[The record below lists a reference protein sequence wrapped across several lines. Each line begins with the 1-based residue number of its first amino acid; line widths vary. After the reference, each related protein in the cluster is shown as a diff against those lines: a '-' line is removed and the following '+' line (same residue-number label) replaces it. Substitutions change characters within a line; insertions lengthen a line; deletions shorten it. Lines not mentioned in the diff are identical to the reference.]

1 MSKENLSDWPPSQT
15 SAEEEEEEEEEDDG
29 EPKVCQVCGDRA
41 TGYHFNA
48 MTCEGCKG
56 FFRRA
61 MKHPTKFCCPWQGVC
76 VITKNNRRQCQ
87 ACRLHKCQSIGMLK
101 ELIMSKEAV
110 EKRRSQIRRNR
121 MVEEPPVLSPQ
132 QEAVIQELFNA
143 HEKTFDI
150 TFSHFQFRPIDRDL
164 NPMSVWNQT
173 ASGQSEK
180 QTRRMDNLSSYSTS
194 TSTSFSSSSCSLEDE
209 KEEDRS
215 DGGKNTNTVFTTL
228 PDVADL
234 TTDMEEEKKEEEEKE
249 KEKEEDRSDGEK
261 NTVFTTLPHI
271 ADLTTYMIQNII
283 NFAKGLPSFRALA
296 IDDQISLLKGA
307 MFEMMQ
313 IRFNMM
319 FNVKTGIWECGPL
332 TYCMDDAV
340 RAGFQRH
347 LLDPLMQFHYTLRN
361 LQLQEVEYVLM
372 QAISLFSPDRPGVI
386 HHGVID
392 SLQENLAIAL
402 KVHID
407 SKRAK
412 PEKHLLYP
420 KILACL
426 TEMRTM
432 NEEYTKQ
439 VLQIQDI
446 QPGNS
451 FDPLI
456 LEVVS
461 KDP

>member
-1 MSKENLSDWPPSQT
+1 MSKENLSDWPASQT
-15 SAEEEEEEEEEDDG
+15 SAEEEEEEEDDG

-61 MKHPTKFCCPWQGVC
+61 MKHPTKFCCPRQGVC

-173 ASGQSEK
+173 ASEQSVK
-180 QTRRMDNLSSYSTS
+180 QTRRMDNLSSSYSTS

-209 KEEDRS
+209 EKEDRS
-215 DGGKNTNTVFTTL
+215 GGKNTVFTTL

-234 TTDMEEEKKEEEEKE
+234 TTNMEEKKEEEKE
-249 KEKEEDRSDGEK
+249 KKEDRSDGGK

-347 LLDPLMQFHYTLRN
+347 LLDPLMRFHYTLRN

-386 HHGVID
+386 NHGVID
-392 SLQENLAIAL
+392 SLQEKLAIAL

>member
-1 MSKENLSDWPPSQT
+1 MSKENLSDWPLSHT
-15 SAEEEEEEEEEDDG
+15 SAEEEEEEEEDDG
-29 EPKVCQVCGDRA
+29 ELKVCQVCGDRA

-87 ACRLHKCQSIGMLK
+87 ACRLRKCQSIGMMK
-101 ELIMSKEAV
+101 ELIMTDEAV
-110 EKRRSQIRRNR
+110 EKRRSQIRRKR
-121 MVEEPPVLSPQ
+121 MVEEPLLSPQ
-132 QEAVIQELFNA
+132 QEAVIQELVNT

-173 ASGQSEK
+173 ASGQSATL
-180 QTRRMDNLSSYSTS
+180 TRRMDNLSSSYSTS
-194 TSTSFSSSSCSLEDE
+194 TPTSFSSSSCSFEGEENENE
-209 KEEDRS
+209 KEDRS
-215 DGGKNTNTVFTTL
+215 DRGK
-228 PDVADL
+228 
-234 TTDMEEEKKEEEEKE
+234 K
-249 KEKEEDRSDGEK
+249 
-261 NTVFTTLPHI
+261 TVFTTLPHV

-347 LLDPLMQFHYTLRN
+347 LLDPLMRFHYTLRN

-392 SLQENLAIAL
+392 GLQEKVAIAL

-461 KDP
+461 KDSRARTPSRDA

>member
-1 MSKENLSDWPPSQT
+1 MSKENLSDWPSSQT
-15 SAEEEEEEEEEDDG
+15 SAEEEEDEEDDG

-164 NPMSVWNQT
+164 NPMSV
-173 ASGQSEK
+173 
-180 QTRRMDNLSSYSTS
+180 
-194 TSTSFSSSSCSLEDE
+194 
-209 KEEDRS
+209 
-215 DGGKNTNTVFTTL
+215 DGGKNMVFTTL

-234 TTDMEEEKKEEEEKE
+234 TTDMEKEKK
-249 KEKEEDRSDGEK
+249 EDRSDGGK

-319 FNVKTGIWECGPL
+319 FNVETGIWECGPL

-347 LLDPLMQFHYTLRN
+347 LLDPLMRFHYTLRN

-386 HHGVID
+386 NHGVID
-392 SLQENLAIAL
+392 SLQEKLAIAL

>member
-1 MSKENLSDWPPSQT
+1 MMGSPRC
-15 SAEEEEEEEEEDDG
+15 
-29 EPKVCQVCGDRA
+29 V
-41 TGYHFNA
+41 
-48 MTCEGCKG
+48 
-56 FFRRA
+56 RRA
-61 MKHPTKFCCPWQGVC
+61 MKHPTKFCCPRQGVC

-101 ELIMSKEAV
+101 ELIMSNEAV

-173 ASGQSEK
+173 ASEQSVK
-180 QTRRMDNLSSYSTS
+180 QTRRMDNLSSSYSTS

-209 KEEDRS
+209 EKEDRS
-215 DGGKNTNTVFTTL
+215 DGGKNTVFTTL

-234 TTDMEEEKKEEEEKE
+234 TTNMEEKKEEEKE
-249 KEKEEDRSDGEK
+249 KKEDRSDGGK

-347 LLDPLMQFHYTLRN
+347 LLDPLMRFHYTLRN

-386 HHGVID
+386 NHGVID
-392 SLQENLAIAL
+392 SLQEKLAIAL

>member
-15 SAEEEEEEEEEDDG
+15 SAEEEEEEEDDG

-61 MKHPTKFCCPWQGVC
+61 MKHPTKFCCPQQGVC

-143 HEKTFDI
+143 HEKTFDV

-173 ASGQSEK
+173 ASGQSAK
-180 QTRRMDNLSSYSTS
+180 QTGRMDNLSSSYSTS
-194 TSTSFSSSSCSLEDE
+194 TSTSLSSSSCSLEDE
-209 KEEDRS
+209 EDRS
-215 DGGKNTNTVFTTL
+215 DGGKNTVFTTL

-234 TTDMEEEKKEEEEKE
+234 TTDMEEKKEEEKE
-249 KEKEEDRSDGEK
+249 KKEGRSDGGK

-347 LLDPLMQFHYTLRN
+347 LLDPLMRFHYTLRN

-386 HHGVID
+386 NHGVID
-392 SLQENLAIAL
+392 SLQEKLAIAL

>member
-1 MSKENLSDWPPSQT
+1 MSKENLSDWPASQT
-15 SAEEEEEEEEEDDG
+15 SAEEEEEEEDDG

-61 MKHPTKFCCPWQGVC
+61 MKHPTKFCCPRQGVC

-173 ASGQSEK
+173 ASEQSVK
-180 QTRRMDNLSSYSTS
+180 QTRRMDNLS
-194 TSTSFSSSSCSLEDE
+194 
-209 KEEDRS
+209 
-215 DGGKNTNTVFTTL
+215 DGG
-228 PDVADL
+228 
-234 TTDMEEEKKEEEEKE
+234 
-249 KEKEEDRSDGEK
+249 K

-347 LLDPLMQFHYTLRN
+347 LLDPLMRFHYTLRN

-386 HHGVID
+386 NHGVID
-392 SLQENLAIAL
+392 SLQEKLAIAL